1 LKDYNY
7 LNVYTAIESH
17 NIKKIIDD
25 TIKKSNSKIK
35 LFKDYYI
42 KTKKIDFV
50 IALYNENE
58 TLVTLKSIFKDNSRV
73 YTLILENNVDNKTKE
88 ELSKYGTV
96 IFFDINKNLDELKTI
111 VLNSIKNLENS
122 RMNWEVSSFLKYQKR
137 VYKIPNSLKYLTQIT
152 EQLTRDLGVI
162 GIYDKESILNVRFG
176 IQEMIIN
183 AIEHGNLQINFEE
196 KSKILR
202 NGLNINEIIEKRAKL
217 LENSSK
223 KVKITF
229 ILTQQKVTYI
239 IKDQGSGFDIKKIMI
254 EIEHNLN
261 TYTEHGRGIFLTKKY
276 FDEFYYNKEGNEVT
290 LVIYKR

>member
-1 LKDYNY
+1 M
-7 LNVYTAIESH
+7 NVYTAIESH

-35 LFKDYYI
+35 LFKDYNI

>member
-1 LKDYNY
+1 
-7 LNVYTAIESH
+7 
-17 NIKKIIDD
+17 
-25 TIKKSNSKIK
+25 
-35 LFKDYYI
+35 
-42 KTKKIDFV
+42 
-50 IALYNENE
+50 
-58 TLVTLKSIFKDNSRV
+58 
-73 YTLILENNVDNKTKE
+73 
-88 ELSKYGTV
+88 
-96 IFFDINKNLDELKTI
+96 
-111 VLNSIKNLENS
+111 
-122 RMNWEVSSFLKYQKR
+122 MNWEVSSFLKYQKR

-239 IKDQGSGFDIKKIMI
+239 IKDQ
-254 EIEHNLN
+254 
-261 TYTEHGRGIFLTKKY
+261 
-276 FDEFYYNKEGNEVT
+276 EVV
-290 LVIYKR
+290 LI